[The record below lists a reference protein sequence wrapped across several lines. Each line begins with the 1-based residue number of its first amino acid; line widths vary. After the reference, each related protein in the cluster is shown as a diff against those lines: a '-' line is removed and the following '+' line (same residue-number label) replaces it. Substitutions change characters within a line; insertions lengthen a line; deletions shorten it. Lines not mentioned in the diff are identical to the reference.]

1 MKLTTKGRYAVT
13 AMTDLAAHA
22 GGAPVGLGDIA
33 VRQGISLAYLEQI
46 FARLRRA
53 GLVVSARGVSGG
65 YSLARSAKDIS
76 VADVIAAADEEIV
89 TTACERDAKVSC
101 QGGKTRCL
109 THDLWDELGRQ
120 IDLFFNAVTLEDV
133 LERRV
138 AGIAA
143 VNAPARSARPVL
155 ETAR

>member
-53 GLVVSARGVSGG
+53 GLVVSARGVAGG
-65 YSLARSAKDIS
+65 YALARSARDIRI
-76 VADVIAAADEEIV
+76 ADVIEAADEEIK
-89 TTACERDAKVSC
+89 TTACERETGVSC
-101 QGGKTRCL
+101 QGGATRCL

-120 IDLFFNAVTLEDV
+120 IELFLNAVTLEDV

-138 AGIAA
+138 AGVAA
-143 VNAPARSARPVL
+143 VNAPAGARRPVL
-155 ETAR
+155 ERA

>member
-22 GGAPVGLGDIA
+22 GGSPVGLGDIA
-33 VRQGISLAYLEQI
+33 LRQGISLAYLEQI

-53 GLVVSARGVSGG
+53 GLVLSARGVAGG
-65 YSLARSAKDIS
+65 YSLARKANEIRI
-76 VADVIAAADEEIV
+76 ADVIEAADEEIR
-89 TTACERDAKVSC
+89 TTACERDGNVSC
-101 QGGKTRCL
+101 QGGATRCL

-133 LERRV
+133 LERRI

-143 VNAPARSARPVL
+143 VNAPKRAPRAAMEP
-155 ETAR
+155 TA

>member
-1 MKLTTKGRYAVT
+1 MKLTTKGRYAAT
-13 AMTDLAAHA
+13 AMADLAAHS

-33 VRQGISLAYLEQI
+33 LRQGISLAYLEQI

-53 GLVVSARGVSGG
+53 GLVVSARGVAGG
-65 YSLARSAKDIS
+65 YNLARQADEIS
-76 VADVIAAADEEIV
+76 IAEIIEAADEEIR
-89 TTACERDAKVSC
+89 TTACEREAGVSC
-101 QGGKTRCL
+101 QGGTARCL

-120 IDLFFNAVTLEDV
+120 IELFLNAVTLQDV

-143 VNAPARSARPVL
+143 VNAPPRAPRAALEPV
-155 ETAR
+155 